1 LNNNSLNVK
10 SAGTQGEDA
19 DRQTDEVCVCLCVCV
34 CVCVRD
40 PCKLQHQAKHVGMI
54 VITEVHTR
62 HIFIVYLHAV
72 WS

>member
-1 LNNNSLNVK
+1 MNNNSLNVK

-19 DRQTDEVCVCLCVCV
+19 DRQTDEVCVCVC
-34 CVCVRD
+34 D